1 MTLARIPSMDD
12 QRAFVELQ
20 VPQDR
25 LLENFTGAAFE
36 SLPLPAALLDAR
48 TMRFVAANGTLR
60 RSLGYSESE
69 LIGQPLAA
77 LQDRPSAQDGL
88 VRLRGRNGRELS
100 LYQHVAVAE
109 GSGGSLLVWTA
120 HPSNPE
126 VDMPQ
131 IDPLTGL
138 MTRRAFEWC
147 LRARMATHVGTLIYI
162 EVDQFKL
169 VNDAYGREAGND
181 LLTRFGRLLQSLI
194 REGDQL
200 AYLGGDEFGLLL
212 YHSDTERAWQVAER
226 VRFQVAAQGFE
237 WRGRSYGVT
246 VSVGI
251 ASFSEAAQDFTELL
265 SAADAACRAAKENGR
280 NRIEIYRA
288 DDGELQRVRGEQ
300 SWGARVL
307 EVLEGGRFA
316 LFRQRIMSLNGAG
329 SGGLDHYEVL
339 LRPQGA
345 LGWTLPGE
353 LVLAAE
359 RYGLMAQLDR
369 RIVLRTLRWLS
380 QTPETQM
387 PSAAVNLSGSTL
399 TEGGFAAFVA
409 RALEETGVEPGRLR
423 FEITETSAIANIQ
436 RAVALVSAL
445 RELGCHVALDDFG
458 SGMSSFAYLK
468 TLAVDTIKIDGS
480 FVRGVA
486 TDDTDAATVD
496 AIARLARLR
505 GLTTVAECVEDE
517 STLSRLRDIG
527 IDYAQGFHLHRPEP
541 WSLP

>member
-1 MTLARIPSMDD
+1 MDD
-12 QRAFVELQ
+12 QRALLDLQ
-20 VPQDR
+20 LASASAAAR
-25 LLENFTGAAFE
+25 FGATAFE

-48 TMRFVAANGTLR
+48 TLRFLAVNPALR
-60 RSLGYSESE
+60 RSLGYGDAE
-69 LIGQPLAA
+69 LIGQPLAS
-77 LQDRPSAQDGL
+77 LQDRPSAQEGL

-100 LYQHVAVAE
+100 LYQHLNLVE
-109 GSGGSLLVWTA
+109 GSDGTILVWTA
-120 HPSNPE
+120 HPCTTEADSQQ
-126 VDMPQ
+126 VDA
-131 IDPLTGL
+131 LTGL
-138 MTRRAFEWC
+138 MSRRAFEAC
-147 LRARMATHVGTLIYI
+147 LRARMAAHEGTLIYI

-181 LLTRFGRLLQSLI
+181 LLSQFGRLLQTLT

-212 YHSDTERAWQVAER
+212 NHSDTERAWQVAER
-226 VRFQVAAQGFE
+226 VRFQVATQSFE
-237 WRGRSYGVT
+237 WRSRSYGVT
-246 VSVGI
+246 VSVGV
-251 ASFSEAAQDFTELL
+251 AACSETTQDVTELL
-265 SAADAACRAAKENGR
+265 AAADAACRTAKQHGR

-288 DDGELQRVRGEQ
+288 DDSELQRLRGEQ

-316 LFRQRIMSLNGAG
+316 LFRQRIVPLQVESDPG
-329 SGGLDHYEVL
+329 HYEVL

-380 QTPETQM
+380 QTPDTQM
-387 PSAAVNLSGSTL
+387 PSAAVNLSGSSL
-399 TEGGFAAFVA
+399 TEGGFAAFIA
-409 RALEETGVEPGRLR
+409 RAIEETGVNPERLR
-423 FEITETSAIANIQ
+423 FEITETSAIDNIQ
-436 RAVALVSAL
+436 RAVVLVNAL

-458 SGMSSFAYLK
+458 AGMSSFSYLK

-486 TDDTDAATVD
+486 TDETDAATVD

-505 GLTTVAECVEDE
+505 GLTTVAECVEDAP
-517 STLSRLRDIG
+517 TLSRLREIG

-541 WSLP
+541 WSVP